1 MTNMNQ
7 RDNAALQRLA
17 GELLET
23 LQPARLALE
32 DHSGETP
39 SLAGSAHSLDQASRA
54 LRAGDLHGLALLAEE
69 SAALART
76 LADARL
82 ANRGDAFA
90 VLSRA
95 VLELPHCLEHL
106 APAEAACPPVLLQ
119 LLDDLRV
126 LRGEA
131 QLAQGSLF
139 TPALTG
145 PSPALPAE
153 ALAARSTAELPAL
166 LRKLR
171 QTLQMALLGL
181 LRDPSQTASL
191 AHLGRV
197 FARLERLA
205 SEAPQGALWSAAAG
219 LAEGLENGALSD
231 GPAIRLLLRQLDRQL
246 RQLVEEG
253 APSINRTPP
262 DALLRGLLFYVAQ
275 LPDSSPRG
283 ETLKAR
289 YALPQALPTLARLDQ
304 FAARSQPA
312 HAPLHAPL
320 VASGEPAFDPQ
331 LLEIFGRE
339 AEAHLATLQ
348 AFLQQCAHE
357 LPQLPT
363 DELERALHTLRG
375 SALLAGVL
383 PVAEI
388 ATPMEAMIRDFRA
401 RQLAVTQAEA
411 ELLQAGEGLLR
422 RALQALPDDP
432 LAALEGAPSFILSV
446 QAAHWLRLEQP
457 DQEDLPESAVASDK
471 CRCGAPAASAINSLG
486 LIDDAWLVDGGVT
499 AGLASQPAANGGDS
513 QTLQVFAE
521 EASVLLDAMQAA
533 LASWRAQPE
542 SPQPSRELL
551 RILHTLKGSARLAG
565 QAELADLAHALEQPL
580 ADAAQDSL
588 EQIQDGHL
596 RLRDALDTLCECLD
610 QQAGREAQAEVAS
623 LRVPQRLLRVPDES
637 LEQLSRLTA
646 RAASLRE
653 RITRLT
659 AHNAPLEALLAEQ
672 TQLDDEIEHAV
683 LRARRVPFGQLLPRL
698 RRLVSQLGEQLGKSV
713 ELRCEDTLGEIDR
726 GLLAGLV
733 SPLEHLLRNAVDHG
747 IESAGQRRAAG
758 KPDRGTLTLQSSR
771 DGDDVLLVLAD
782 DGAGIDYAAVRRQA
796 VERGLLEAGAELS
809 EQAALQLILAPG
821 FSTAAQLTQVSGRG
835 IGLDVVNA
843 TIQQLGGSLQ
853 VKSTDGQGSCW
864 LIRLPES
871 KLEVAGVPLPRVILV
886 DDSPTAR
893 QVVGRLLERNG
904 MAVEV
909 FADGAQALERLRE
922 SRPELLILDRNLPQ
936 PDGLEIA
943 RQVRAEASL
952 ADLPILMLSAD
963 EAPLEATQAALVDA
977 CLAKPF
983 QDAQL
988 LGSIQALLARTLAG

>member
-1 MTNMNQ
+1 MTNMTQ

-32 DHSGETP
+32 GQPGETP

-54 LRAGDLHGLALLAEE
+54 LRASDLHGLALLAEE

-76 LADARL
+76 LADARV

-95 VLELPHCLEHL
+95 VRELPPCLEIL
-106 APAEAACPPVLLQ
+106 EPAEAACPPVLLQ

-139 TPALTG
+139 APALTG

-153 ALAARSTAELPAL
+153 ALAARETAELPVL

-205 SEAPQGALWSAAAG
+205 RKAPQGALWSAAAG
-219 LAEGLENGALSD
+219 LAEGLENGTLSD

-289 YALPQALPTLARLDQ
+289 YALPEALPTLARLDQ
-304 FAARSQPA
+304 FASRTQPA
-312 HAPLHAPL
+312 HAPLAA
-320 VASGEPAFDPQ
+320 VGEPAFDPQ
-331 LLEIFGRE
+331 LLEIFSRE
-339 AEAHLATLQ
+339 GETHLATLR
-348 AFLQQCAHE
+348 AFLQQCAPE

-388 ATPMEAMIRDFRA
+388 ATPLEAMIRDFRA
-401 RQLAVTQAEA
+401 RQLAVTQPEA
-411 ELLQAGEGLLR
+411 ELLKAGEGLLR
-422 RALQALPDDP
+422 LALQNLADDP
-432 LAALEGAPSFILSV
+432 LTALDGAAAFILSV

-457 DQEDLPESAVASDK
+457 EQGDLAESSQ
-471 CRCGAPAASAINSLG
+471 CRCGAPAASVIDSLG
-486 LIDDAWLVDGGVT
+486 LIDDAWLVDGGIS
-499 AGLASQPAANGGDS
+499 AGVASQPAANGGDS
-513 QTLQVFAE
+513 QTLQVFAD
-521 EASVLLDAMQAA
+521 EASDLLDAVQAA

-542 SPQPSRELL
+542 SAEPSPELL
-551 RILHTLKGSARLAG
+551 RILHTLKGSARLAE

-580 ADAAQDSL
+580 ADAAPDAL
-588 EQIQDGHL
+588 EQIQDGYL
-596 RLRDALDTLCECLD
+596 RLRDALDALCERLE
-610 QQAGREAQAEVAS
+610 QQPAREAQAGAAS

-637 LEQLSRLTA
+637 LEQLSQLTA
-646 RAASLRE
+646 RAASLRG

-672 TQLDDEIEHAV
+672 TELDDEIEQAV
-683 LRARRVPFGQLLPRL
+683 LRARRVPFEQLLPRL
-698 RRLVSQLGEQLGKSV
+698 RRLVAQLAEQLGKPV
-713 ELRCEDTLGEIDR
+713 ELRCEDALGEIDR
-726 GLLAGLV
+726 GLLARLV
-733 SPLEHLLRNAVDHG
+733 PSLEHLLRNAVDHG
-747 IESAGQRRAAG
+747 IENTEQRRAAG
-758 KPDRGTLTLQSSR
+758 KPDRGTLTLQLSR
-771 DGDDVLLVLAD
+771 DGDDLLLVLAD
-782 DGAGIDYAAVRRQA
+782 DGAGIDYAAVRGQA
-796 VERGLLEAGAELS
+796 VERGLLDADAELS
-809 EQAALQLILAPG
+809 EQAALQLILTPG
-821 FSTAAQLTQVSGRG
+821 FSTAAQLTQISGRG
-835 IGLDVVNA
+835 IGLDVVNVA
-843 TIQQLGGSLQ
+843 IQQLGGSLQ
-853 VKSTDGQGSCW
+853 VESTDGQGSRW
-864 LIRLPES
+864 AIRLPES
-871 KLEVAGVPLPRVILV
+871 QLEAAGVPLPRVILV

-893 QVVGRLLERNG
+893 QIVGRLLERNG
-904 MAVEV
+904 IAVEV
-909 FADGAQALERLRE
+909 FADGVQALERLRE
-922 SRPELLILDRNLPQ
+922 SRPDLLILDRNLPQ

-943 RQVRAEASL
+943 RRVRDEPSL

-963 EAPLEATQAALVDA
+963 EAPLEAAQAERVNA
-977 CLAKPF
+977 CLAKPY

-988 LGSIQALLARTLAG
+988 LGSIQALLARPASA

>member
-7 RDNAALQRLA
+7 RDNAALRRLA

-32 DHSGETP
+32 GQSGETP
-39 SLAGSAHSLDQASRA
+39 TLAGSAHSLDQASRA

-76 LADARL
+76 LADARI
-82 ANRGDAFA
+82 ANRGDAVA

-95 VLELPHCLEHL
+95 VRELPHCLETL

-153 ALAARSTAELPAL
+153 ALAARETVELPAL

-205 SEAPQGALWSAAAG
+205 REAPQGALWSAAAG
-219 LAEGLENGALSD
+219 LAEGLENGTLSD

-289 YALPQALPTLARLDQ
+289 YALPEALPTLARLDQ
-304 FAARSQPA
+304 FASRTQPA
-312 HAPLHAPL
+312 HAPLAA
-320 VASGEPAFDPQ
+320 VGEPAFDPQ
-331 LLEIFGRE
+331 LLEIFSRE
-339 AEAHLATLQ
+339 GETHLATLR
-348 AFLQQCAHE
+348 AFLQQCAPE

-388 ATPMEAMIRDFRA
+388 ATPLEAMIRDFRA
-401 RQLAVTQAEA
+401 RQLAVTQPEA
-411 ELLQAGEGLLR
+411 ELLKAGEGLLR
-422 RALQALPDDP
+422 LALQNLADDP
-432 LAALEGAPSFILSV
+432 LTALDGAAAFILSV

-457 DQEDLPESAVASDK
+457 EQGDLAESSQ
-471 CRCGAPAASAINSLG
+471 CRCGAPAASVIDSLG
-486 LIDDAWLVDGGVT
+486 LIDDAWLVDGGVS
-499 AGLASQPAANGGDS
+499 ADVASQPTANGGDS
-513 QTLQVFAE
+513 QTLQVFVD
-521 EASVLLDAMQAA
+521 EASDLLDALQAA

-542 SPQPSRELL
+542 SPEPSRELL
-551 RILHTLKGSARLAG
+551 RILHTLKGAARLAG

-580 ADAAQDSL
+580 ADTAQDSL
-588 EQIQDGHL
+588 EQIQDGYL
-596 RLRDALDTLCECLD
+596 RLRDALDALCERLE
-610 QQAGREAQAEVAS
+610 QQAGRETQAEDAP

-637 LEQLSRLTA
+637 LEQLSQLTA

-672 TQLDDEIEHAV
+672 AELDDEIEQAV
-683 LRARRVPFGQLLPRL
+683 LRARRVRFEQLLPRL
-698 RRLVSQLGEQLGKSV
+698 RRLVAQLAEQLGKPV
-713 ELRCEDTLGEIDR
+713 ELRCEDARGEIDR
-726 GLLAGLV
+726 GLLARLA

-747 IESAGQRRAAG
+747 IENTEQRRAAG
-758 KPDRGTLTLQSSR
+758 KSESGTLTLQLSR
-771 DGDDVLLVLAD
+771 DGDDLLLVLAD
-782 DGAGIDYAAVRRQA
+782 DGAGIDYAAVRSQA
-796 VERGLLEAGAELS
+796 VERGLLDANAELS
-809 EQAALQLILAPG
+809 EQAALQLILTPG
-821 FSTAAQLTQVSGRG
+821 FSTAAALTQISGRG
-835 IGLDVVNA
+835 VGLDVVNA
-843 TIQQLGGSLQ
+843 AIQQLSGSLQ
-853 VKSTDGQGSCW
+853 VESTDGRGSRW
-864 LIRLPES
+864 AIRLPES
-871 KLEVAGVPLPRVILV
+871 QLEVACVPLPRVILV

-904 MAVEV
+904 MTVEV
-909 FADGAQALERLRE
+909 FADGVQALDRLRE

-943 RQVRAEASL
+943 RRVRDEPSL

-963 EAPLEATQAALVDA
+963 ETPLDAMQAELVNA

-988 LGSIQALLARTLAG
+988 LCSIQALLARPVSG